1 METKL
6 KTTELKEYGTKLA
19 LGIPDK
25 AGHYHKD
32 LAFRRW
38 NLKMN
43 EELKRKQRQKGKGA
57 LTFFQY
63 VAVVLSEMCTRIGPH
78 DFTQLEEKERLAIIY
93 SMYYGDVMQAYVL
106 LRYET
111 MGEDI
116 NVNLVCPRCNGKT
129 SFVGDLG
136 TLPIRSAD
144 KTEDVEW
151 EYKVRDQF
159 EVRSE
164 NTESFLFSPIRW
176 SSFKLLNPEKL
187 EKMESSIVL
196 GSIKAVNNKEVA
208 LVDGELDEMG
218 KRDFETIL
226 NLINDNSLGPDMSID
241 AVCDKAIC
249 NNEWKVPID
258 WTYDNFFS
266 VTSR

>member
-1 METKL
+1 VIEKFKTIDL
-6 KTTELKEYGTKLA
+6 KDYGIKLA

-25 AGHYHKD
+25 AGYYHKD

-78 DFTQLEEKERLAIIY
+78 DFTQMEENDRLAAIY
-93 SMYYGDVMQAYVL
+93 HMYHGDVLQAYVL

-111 MGEDI
+111 MGEEID
-116 NVNLVCPRCNGKT
+116 VNLNCPRCGWKT
-129 SFVGDLG
+129 SFCGDLN

-144 KTEDVEW
+144 KIEDIEF
-151 EYKVRDQF
+151 EYKLREPF
-159 EVRSE
+159 EIRGE
-164 NTESFLFSPIRW
+164 MAETILFTQNRW
-176 SSFKLLNPEKL
+176 FSMKNIDTANL
-187 EKMESSIVL
+187 EKMESTIVL
-196 GSIKAVNNKEVA
+196 GSIKSVNGKDMA
-208 LVDGELDEMG
+208 LVDGELNEIG

-226 NLINDNSLGPDMSID
+226 KLVNDNSLGPDMSID
-241 AVCDKAIC
+241 AVCDRLIC
-249 NNEWKVPID
+249 NNQWKVPID

-266 VTSR
+266 VTSH